1 MKTRTSVLTGIIVI
15 TVALILIFISCD
27 NGGAD
32 SYFIYDDHTY
42 PLSAA
47 YLGVVG
53 PRNGAYSLSFNAFS
67 SGIDVETEKGIGEA
81 IFISIIS
88 PTSSLAEGTYTFAA
102 LISTT
107 PFTFDIL
114 ALLLNYNIETDW
126 GDSYSAVDGTL
137 TVTEVNGSTVS
148 LEFEVT
154 LDDGKTSTGT
164 WSGPVTIY

>member
-107 PFTFDIL
+107 PFTFDIYDDPDRGSVVQGYFSK
-114 ALLLNYNIETDW
+114 ANI
-126 GDSYSAVDGTL
+126 L
-137 TVTEVNGSTVS
+137 
-148 LEFEVT
+148 FEYIFIII
-154 LDDGKTSTGT
+154 S
-164 WSGPVTIY
+164 S